1 MKDGIAAV
9 GDVLAGK
16 YRVDKILGIG
26 GMGMVVAATHLE
38 LDQRVA
44 LKFML
49 PNASESPDTAARFL
63 REARAAG
70 RLNSDHVCR
79 MVDLGR
85 FDSGAPYIVME
96 YLQGES
102 LAALLRRHGPL
113 RVPDAVDYILQA
125 VEGLAE
131 AHAHGIVH
139 RDLKPDNLF
148 VHRRNDGGTVL
159 KVLDFGISKISLHGV
174 STRTGDIMGSPAY
187 MAPEQM
193 ESTRSVDQRADV
205 WSLGVVLYQLVTGRP
220 PFHGDTLP
228 LLCMHVVN
236 DDPEPMS
243 TVRGDLPDG
252 FEDVVMRC
260 LQKEPDRRYSDVG
273 ELARALE
280 PFGPTNASTSASRI
294 QIVLSRTGR
303 HDSASLIPNG
313 LAADPAAGAALDPE
327 RTPPNTLVGTSG
339 QSLGGR
345 GEGRSWGVAGAV
357 LAGLGV
363 GALVVGMLWRTRWF
377 GDAELPGGPAVA
389 RPSPPAQLEPAGP
402 GAGQA
407 SAVEPARPPAPIVE
421 PIVEDP
427 PAPRQA
433 AAAAPPDPAPPA
445 AAVPAPEV
453 APPSPATAPPA
464 AAVQPA
470 SPPDRH
476 RHPPPRTRVRPRVG
490 AGSGSGGATSSPGAG
505 SAAQDDDDKWMH
517 MTHDVKPRP

>member
-1 MKDGIAAV
+1 
-9 GDVLAGK
+9 
-16 YRVDKILGIG
+16 
-26 GMGMVVAATHLE
+26 
-38 LDQRVA
+38 
-44 LKFML
+44 
-49 PNASESPDTAARFL
+49 
-63 REARAAG
+63 
-70 RLNSDHVCR
+70 

-85 FDSGAPYIVME
+85 LDSGAPYIVME

-125 VEGLAE
+125 IEGLAE

-205 WSLGVVLYQLVTGRP
+205 WSLGVVLYQLLTGRA

-243 TVRGDLPDG
+243 AIRGDLPDG
-252 FEDVVMRC
+252 LEDVVMRC
-260 LQKEPDRRYSDVG
+260 LQKEPDQRCPDVG
-273 ELARALE
+273 ELARALA

-303 HDSASLIPNG
+303 HDSASLIPNA
-313 LAADPAAGAALDPE
+313 LAADPAGGPALDSE
-327 RTPPNTLVGTSG
+327 RVPPNTLVGTSG

-363 GALVVGMLWRTRWF
+363 GALVVVMLWRTGWF
-377 GDAELPGGPAVA
+377 GDSELPGGPAVA
-389 RPSPPAQLEPAGP
+389 RPSLPAQAGP

-427 PAPRQA
+427 PART
-433 AAAAPPDPAPPA
+433 AAAAPPDRALPAAAPPA
-445 AAVPAPEV
+445 QDA
-453 APPSPATAPPA
+453 APPTPATAPPA
-464 AAVQPA
+464 AGVHPA
-470 SPPDRH
+470 SPPPDRH
-476 RHPPPRTRVRPRVG
+476 RHPPPRTRARPARAG
-490 AGSGSGGATSSPGAG
+490 AGSGSAGATSPAGAG
-505 SAAQDDDDKWMH
+505 SAAPAQDDDDKWMH
-517 MTHDVKPRP
+517 MTHDVKPQP

>member
-44 LKFML
+44 VKFML
-49 PNASESPDTAARFL
+49 PGAAESPETSARFL

-96 YLQGES
+96 YLQGEN

-148 VHRRNDGGTVL
+148 VHRRNDGGSVL

-193 ESTRSVDQRADV
+193 ESTRSVDARADV

-243 TVRGDLPDG
+243 AIRGDLPDG

-260 LQKEPDRRYSDVG
+260 LQKEPDHRYPDVG

-303 HDSASLIPNG
+303 HDSASVIPT
-313 LAADPAAGAALDPE
+313 AGVPVAGPALDSE
-327 RTPPNTLVGTSG
+327 RVSPNTLVGTSG

-363 GALVVGMLWRTRWF
+363 GALVVVMLWRTGWF
-377 GDAELPGGPAVA
+377 GDAALPGGPAVA
-389 RPSPPAQLEPAGP
+389 RPSPAAQVEAAGH

-407 SAVEPARPPAPIVE
+407 SALEPARPPAPIVE

-427 PAPRQA
+427 PAPRA
-433 AAAAPPDPAPPA
+433 AAATAPPDPAQPA
-445 AAVPAPEV
+445 ATVTAPEV

-464 AAVQPA
+464 TADHSAPP
-470 SPPDRH
+470 PPDRH
-476 RHPPPRTRVRPRVG
+476 RHPPPRTRTRPPRVG
-490 AGSGSGGATSSPGAG
+490 PGSAGATSSPGAG
-505 SAAQDDDDKWMH
+505 SAAPDDDDKWTH
-517 MTHDVKPRP
+517 MTHDVKPKP

>member
-49 PNASESPDTAARFL
+49 PNAAESPETAARFL

-85 FDSGAPYIVME
+85 LDSGAPYIVME

-113 RVPDAVDYILQA
+113 RVEDAVDHILQA

-148 VHRRNDGGTVL
+148 IHRRNDGGTVL

-228 LLCMHVVN
+228 LLCLHVVN

-252 FEDVVMRC
+252 FEAVVMRC
-260 LQKEPDRRYSDVG
+260 LQKDPDQRYPDVG
-273 ELARALE
+273 ELARALA

-303 HDSASLIPNG
+303 HDSA
-313 LAADPAAGAALDPE
+313 AAISTAGVVGVPVAGRALDSD
-327 RTPPNTLVGTSG
+327 RIPPNTLVATSG

-345 GEGRSWGVAGAV
+345 GEGRPWGAAGAV

-363 GALVVGMLWRTRWF
+363 GALVVGMLWRT
-377 GDAELPGGPAVA
+377 
-389 RPSPPAQLEPAGP
+389 
-402 GAGQA
+402 
-407 SAVEPARPPAPIVE
+407 
-421 PIVEDP
+421 
-427 PAPRQA
+427 
-433 AAAAPPDPAPPA
+433 
-445 AAVPAPEV
+445 
-453 APPSPATAPPA
+453 
-464 AAVQPA
+464 
-470 SPPDRH
+470 
-476 RHPPPRTRVRPRVG
+476 
-490 AGSGSGGATSSPGAG
+490 
-505 SAAQDDDDKWMH
+505 
-517 MTHDVKPRP
+517 

>member
-1 MKDGIAAV
+1 LLGNDRGEQRVMKDGIAAV

-26 GMGMVVAATHLE
+26 GMGMVVAAMHLE

-49 PNASESPDTAARFL
+49 PAAAESPETAARFL

-102 LAALLRRHGPL
+102 LAAALRRRGPL
-113 RVPDAVDYILQA
+113 RVDDAVDYILQA

-148 VHRRNDGGTVL
+148 LHRRNDGGTVL
-159 KVLDFGISKISLHGV
+159 KVLDFGISKISLNGG

-193 ESTRSVDQRADV
+193 ESTRNVDARADV
-205 WSLGVVLYQLVTGRP
+205 WSLGVVLYQMVTGQP
-220 PFHGDTLP
+220 PFRGDTLP

-236 DDPEPMS
+236 DEPDPIS
-243 TVRGDLPDG
+243 AIRADLPDG
-252 FEDVVMRC
+252 FEAAAMRC
-260 LQKEPDRRYSDVG
+260 LRKNVDERYPDVG
-273 ELARALE
+273 ELAHALA
-280 PFGPTNASTSASRI
+280 PFGPKNASTSASRI
-294 QIVLSRTGR
+294 EIVLRRTGK
-303 HDSASLIPNG
+303 HDSASLIPND
-313 LAADPAAGAALDPE
+313 AAVPVVARALDSE
-327 RTPPNTLVGTSG
+327 RVPPNTLVSTSG

-357 LAGLGV
+357 AVGLAV
-363 GALVVGMLWRTRWF
+363 GAFVVAMLWRTGWIIDS
-377 GDAELPGGPAVA
+377 DAPVPPVA
-389 RPSPPAQLEPAGP
+389 AKSAPPL
-402 GAGQA
+402 A
-407 SAVEPARPPAPIVE
+407 SEPARPPGPIVE
-421 PIVEDP
+421 PILDEPSKPDV
-427 PAPRQA
+427 PAAAAA
-433 AAAAPPDPAPPA
+433 AAAAPAAGAADPAAIAAAPPA
-445 AAVPAPEV
+445 TASSVPARP
-453 APPSPATAPPA
+453 ASPAERKRHRPPRPRGTPKPGAAPA
-464 AAVQPA
+464 AA
-470 SPPDRH
+470 
-476 RHPPPRTRVRPRVG
+476 
-490 AGSGSGGATSSPGAG
+490 GSGAG
-505 SAAQDDDDKWMH
+505 SADDDDRWMH
-517 MTHDVKPRP
+517 MTHDGKKP

>member
-49 PNASESPDTAARFL
+49 PGAAESPETSARFL

-85 FDSGAPYIVME
+85 FDNGAPYIVME

-102 LAALLRRHGPL
+102 LAALLRRRGPL

-148 VHRRNDGGTVL
+148 LHKRNDGGTIL
-159 KVLDFGISKISLHGV
+159 KVLDFGISKISLNGV

-205 WSLGVVLYQLVTGRP
+205 WSLGVVLYQLVVGHA
-220 PFHGDTLP
+220 PFQGDTLP

-236 DDPEPMS
+236 DEPDPMS
-243 TVRGDLPDG
+243 ATRGDLPDG
-252 FEDVVMRC
+252 FQAVVMKC
-260 LQKEPDRRYSDVG
+260 LQKEPDQRYTDVG
-273 ELARALE
+273 ELARALA
-280 PFGPTNASTSASRI
+280 PFGPINASTSASRI
-294 QIVLSRTGR
+294 QIVLRRTGK
-303 HDSASLIPNG
+303 HDSASLIPN
-313 LAADPAAGAALDPE
+313 DAAGEGASPALDSE
-327 RTPPNTLVGTSG
+327 RLPPNTLVATSG

-345 GEGRSWGVAGAV
+345 GEGRSWGVAGAII
-357 LAGLGV
+357 AGLGV
-363 GALVVGMLWRTRWF
+363 GALVVVMVVRTGWF
-377 GDAELPGGPAVA
+377 GDADLPEPAAVA
-389 RPSPPAQLEPAGP
+389 KPSPSPSPEAP
-402 GAGQA
+402 
-407 SAVEPARPPAPIVE
+407 RPPPPIVE
-421 PIVEDP
+421 PILDEP
-427 PAPRQA
+427 P
-433 AAAAPPDPAPPA
+433 PPVA
-445 AAVPAPEV
+445 AAVAPTPTAASPPPGAAAV
-453 APPSPATAPPA
+453 APTPSTASPTPTAVTVRPSPA
-464 AAVQPA
+464 
-470 SPPDRH
+470 PDR
-476 RHPPPRTRVRPRVG
+476 RRYKPARPPRPRPVRPGAGPGSGSAG
-490 AGSGSGGATSSPGAG
+490 AGSGSASP
-505 SAAQDDDDKWMH
+505 DDDDKWMH
-517 MTHDVKPRP
+517 MTHDEKKP

>member
-16 YRVDKILGIG
+16 YRVEKILGIG

-49 PNASESPDTAARFL
+49 PNADSPETAARFL
-63 REARAAG
+63 REAKAAG

-102 LAALLRRHGPL
+102 LAALLRRHGGM

-125 VEGLAE
+125 IEGLAE

-205 WSLGVVLYQLVTGRP
+205 WSLGVVLYQLVTGRA

-243 TVRGDLPDG
+243 AIRGDLPDD
-252 FEDVVMRC
+252 FEAVVMRC
-260 LQKEPDRRYSDVG
+260 LQKEPEHRYADVG
-273 ELARALE
+273 ELARALA
-280 PFGPTNASTSASRI
+280 PFGPQNASTSASRI
-294 QIVLSRTGR
+294 QIVLRRTGK
-303 HDSASLIPNG
+303 HDSASLIPQP
-313 LAADPAAGAALDPE
+313 PAGEPAGAPAVGRALDSE
-327 RTPPNTLVGTSG
+327 RLPPNTLVGTSG
-339 QSLGGR
+339 QWLGRR

-363 GALVVGMLWRTRWF
+363 GALVVVMLWRTGWF
-377 GDAELPGGPAVA
+377 GDTALPEVPAVA
-389 RPSPPAQLEPAGP
+389 KPSPASPAP
-402 GAGQA
+402 GVGQA
-407 SAVEPARPPAPIVE
+407 AAAEPARPPGPIVE
-421 PIVEDP
+421 PIIEDP
-427 PAPRQA
+427 PPQA
-433 AAAAPPDPAPPA
+433 ATAAPPAPELSAPAAPAPAAAPPEPVAAPPA
-445 AAVPAPEV
+445 TAAVH
-453 APPSPATAPPA
+453 PATPPE
-464 AAVQPA
+464 
-470 SPPDRH
+470 RH
-476 RHPPPRTRVRPRVG
+476 RHPPPRSRSRPLRAG
-490 AGSGSGGATSSPGAG
+490 AGSGSAGAPGDG
-505 SAAQDDDDKWMH
+505 SAAPAGQDDDDKWMH
-517 MTHDVKPRP
+517 MTHDVKPQP

>member
-1 MKDGIAAV
+1 MTGGEPRVMKDGIAAV
-9 GDVLAGK
+9 GDVLASK
-16 YRVDKILGIG
+16 YRVEKILGIG

-49 PNASESPDTAARFL
+49 PNAESPETEARFL
-63 REARAAG
+63 REAKAAG

-85 FDSGAPYIVME
+85 LDSGAPYIVME

-125 VEGLAE
+125 IEGLAE

-174 STRTGDIMGSPAY
+174 STKTGDIMGSPAY

-243 TVRGDLPDG
+243 AVRGDLPDG
-252 FEDVVMRC
+252 FEDAVMRC
-260 LQKEPDRRYSDVG
+260 LQKEPDRRYPDVG

-303 HDSASLIPNG
+303 HDSAAVISTAG
-313 LAADPAAGAALDPE
+313 VLAAGPALDSE
-327 RTPPNTLVGTSG
+327 RVPPNTLVGTSG

-363 GALVVGMLWRTRWF
+363 GALVVVMLWRTGWF
-377 GDAELPGGPAVA
+377 GDAELSGGSAVA
-389 RPSPPAQLEPAGP
+389 RPSPPAQPELAGR

-407 SAVEPARPPAPIVE
+407 
-421 PIVEDP
+421 
-427 PAPRQA
+427 
-433 AAAAPPDPAPPA
+433 
-445 AAVPAPEV
+445 
-453 APPSPATAPPA
+453 
-464 AAVQPA
+464 
-470 SPPDRH
+470 
-476 RHPPPRTRVRPRVG
+476 
-490 AGSGSGGATSSPGAG
+490 
-505 SAAQDDDDKWMH
+505 
-517 MTHDVKPRP
+517 

>member
-16 YRVDKILGIG
+16 YRVEKILGIG

-49 PNASESPDTAARFL
+49 PSAAESPDTAARFL

-96 YLQGES
+96 YLQGEN
-102 LAALLRRHGPL
+102 LAAVLRRHGPL
-113 RVPDAVDYILQA
+113 RVADAVDYILQA
-125 VEGLAE
+125 IEGLAE

-193 ESTRSVDQRADV
+193 ESTRNVDPRADV
-205 WSLGVVLYQLVTGRP
+205 WSLGVVLYQLITGQP

-236 DDPEPMS
+236 DDPDPMS
-243 TVRGDLPDG
+243 AVRGDLPDG
-252 FEDVVMRC
+252 FEATVMRC
-260 LQKEPDRRYSDVG
+260 LAKEPDRRYPDVG
-273 ELARALE
+273 DLARALA

-294 QIVLSRTGR
+294 QIVLRRTGT
-303 HDSASLIPNG
+303 HDSTQLIEHLPLG
-313 LAADPAAGAALDPE
+313 APVEPAARMESG
-327 RTPPNTLVGTSG
+327 RVPNTLSATAG
-339 QSLGGR
+339 QSLAR
-345 GEGRSWGVAGAV
+345 RAEGRSWGVAGAV

-363 GALVVGMLWRTRWF
+363 GALVVGMLWRTGWF
-377 GDAELPGGPAVA
+377 GDTELRAAPVA
-389 RPSPPAQLEPAGP
+389 RPAEAVT

-407 SAVEPARPPAPIVE
+407 SAAEPVRPPAPIVE

-427 PAPRQA
+427 PPRAVAAPPAPALTAPPVAPAPA
-433 AAAAPPDPAPPA
+433 ADPDPVAPAAAPP
-445 AAVPAPEV
+445 VPLRSGS
-453 APPSPATAPPA
+453 PS
-464 AAVQPA
+464 
-470 SPPDRH
+470 DRR
-476 RHPPPRTRVRPRVG
+476 RHPPPPLRRPRPPRPG
-490 AGSGSGGATSSPGAG
+490 AGSGSAAPGAG
-505 SAAQDDDDKWMH
+505 SAQDDDDKWMH
-517 MTHDVKPRP
+517 MTHDVKPQP

>member
-1 MKDGIAAV
+1 MKDGIAAI

-49 PNASESPDTAARFL
+49 PNASESPETAARFL

-102 LAALLRRHGPL
+102 LAALLRRQGPL
-113 RVPDAVDYILQA
+113 RVPDAVDFILQA
-125 VEGLAE
+125 IEGLAE

-205 WSLGVVLYQLVTGRP
+205 WSLGVVLHQLVTGRP

-243 TVRGDLPDG
+243 AVRGDLPDG
-252 FEDVVMRC
+252 FEDAVMRC
-260 LQKEPDRRYSDVG
+260 LQKEPDHRYPDVG
-273 ELARALE
+273 ELARALA

-303 HDSASLIPNG
+303 HDSAALIPNG
-313 LAADPAAGAALDPE
+313 LAADPAAGPALDSE
-327 RTPPNTLVGTSG
+327 RVAPNTLVGTSG

-363 GALVVGMLWRTRWF
+363 GALVVVMLWRTGWF
-377 GDAELPGGPAVA
+377 GDAELPGATEVA
-389 RPSPPAQLEPAGP
+389 KPSPPSGPAG
-402 GAGQA
+402 AGPA
-407 SAVEPARPPAPIVE
+407 SAAEPVRPPAPIVE

-427 PAPRQA
+427 PAPPRA
-433 AAAAPPDPAPPA
+433 AAAAPPGPEPSAPSAPA
-445 AAVPAPEV
+445 AA
-453 APPSPATAPPA
+453 APPSPPVAATAHSAPPA
-464 AAVQPA
+464 
-470 SPPDRH
+470 PPDRH
-476 RHPPPRTRVRPRVG
+476 RHPPPRTRPRPPRAG
-490 AGSGSGGATSSPGAG
+490 AGSGSAAAPGAG
-505 SAAQDDDDKWMH
+505 SAAPGTQDDDDKWMH
-517 MTHDVKPRP
+517 MTHDVKPQR

>member
-26 GMGMVVAATHLE
+26 GMGMVVAATHLQ

-49 PNASESPDTAARFL
+49 PNAAEQPETAARFL
-63 REARAAG
+63 REAKAAG

-85 FDSGAPYIVME
+85 LDSGAPYIVME

-113 RVPDAVDYILQA
+113 RVEDAVDDILQA

-148 VHRRNDGGTVL
+148 LHRRNDGGTVL

-205 WSLGVVLYQLVTGRP
+205 WSLGVVLYQLVTGRA

-252 FEDVVMRC
+252 FEAAVMRC
-260 LQKEPDRRYSDVG
+260 LQKDPDQRYPDVG
-273 ELARALE
+273 ELARALA

-294 QIVLSRTGR
+294 QVVLSRTGR
-303 HDSASLIPNG
+303 HDSAAVISTAGISTG
-313 LAADPAAGAALDPE
+313 MPAAGRALDSD
-327 RTPPNTLVGTSG
+327 RIAPNTLVGTSG

-363 GALVVGMLWRTRWF
+363 GALAVVMLWRTGWF
-377 GDAELPGGPAVA
+377 GDAELRDAPAVA
-389 RPSPPAQLEPAGP
+389 RPSSGLGT
-402 GAGQA
+402 GQA
-407 SAVEPARPPAPIVE
+407 SAAEPARPPAPIVE
-421 PIVEDP
+421 PIDDP
-427 PAPRQA
+427 PPR
-433 AAAAPPDPAPPA
+433 AAAAPPGPELSAPPA
-445 AAVPAPEV
+445 APGAAPAPPT
-453 APPSPATAPPA
+453 ASPATTVRSTP
-464 AAVQPA
+464 
-470 SPPDRH
+470 PPDRH
-476 RHPPPRTRVRPRVG
+476 RHPPSRTRRPPR
-490 AGSGSGGATSSPGAG
+490 AGAG
-505 SAAQDDDDKWMH
+505 SAAGAPGAGAPGAGSGTQAPDDDDKWTH
-517 MTHDVKPRP
+517 MTHDVKPQP

>member
-49 PNASESPDTAARFL
+49 PSAAESPETAARFL

-85 FDSGAPYIVME
+85 LDSGAPYIVME

-102 LAALLRRHGPL
+102 LAALLRRHGAL

-125 VEGLAE
+125 IEGLAE

-148 VHRRNDGGTVL
+148 VHRRNDGGSVL

-193 ESTRSVDQRADV
+193 ESTRSVDARADV

-243 TVRGDLPDG
+243 AIRGDLPDG
-252 FEDVVMRC
+252 FEDAVMRC
-260 LQKEPDRRYSDVG
+260 LQKEPDHRYPDVG

-280 PFGPTNASTSASRI
+280 PFGLTNASTSASRI

-303 HDSASLIPNG
+303 HDSASAISTAGIPS
-313 LAADPAAGAALDPE
+313 AGAALDSE

-345 GEGRSWGVAGAV
+345 SEGRSWGVAGAV

-363 GALVVGMLWRTRWF
+363 GALVVVMLWRTGWF

-389 RPSPPAQLEPAGP
+389 RPAQPEPAGP
-402 GAGQA
+402 GAGPA
-407 SAVEPARPPAPIVE
+407 SAVEPARSPGPIVE

-427 PAPRQA
+427 PR
-433 AAAAPPDPAPPA
+433 AAAAPPGPAQPA
-445 AAVPAPEV
+445 AALPAPEV
-453 APPSPATAPPA
+453 APPSPSTAPATAVHTAPP
-464 AAVQPA
+464 
-470 SPPDRH
+470 PPDRH
-476 RHPPPRTRVRPRVG
+476 RHPPPRTRARPPRVG
-490 AGSGSGGATSSPGAG
+490 AGSGSAGPG
-505 SAAQDDDDKWMH
+505 SAAPAQDDDDKWMH
-517 MTHDVKPRP
+517 MTHDVKPQR

>member
-49 PNASESPDTAARFL
+49 PGAAESPETAARFL

-102 LAALLRRHGPL
+102 LAAMLRRRGPL
-113 RVPDAVDYILQA
+113 RVSDAVDYILQA
-125 VEGLAE
+125 IEGLAE

-205 WSLGVVLYQLVTGRP
+205 WSLGVVLYQLLAGRA
-220 PFHGDTLP
+220 PFHGDNLP

-243 TVRGDLPDG
+243 AVRGDLPDG
-252 FEDVVMRC
+252 LEDVVMRC
-260 LQKEPDRRYSDVG
+260 LQKEPDQRYPDVG
-273 ELARALE
+273 ELARALA

-303 HDSASLIPNG
+303 HDSASLIPHSLAGAPSSG
-313 LAADPAAGAALDPE
+313 LAADA
-327 RTPPNTLVGTSG
+327 
-339 QSLGGR
+339 
-345 GEGRSWGVAGAV
+345 
-357 LAGLGV
+357 
-363 GALVVGMLWRTRWF
+363 
-377 GDAELPGGPAVA
+377 GGPALDSERV
-389 RPSPPAQLEPAGP
+389 PPN
-402 GAGQA
+402 
-407 SAVEPARPPAPIVE
+407 
-421 PIVEDP
+421 
-427 PAPRQA
+427 
-433 AAAAPPDPAPPA
+433 
-445 AAVPAPEV
+445 
-453 APPSPATAPPA
+453 
-464 AAVQPA
+464 
-470 SPPDRH
+470 
-476 RHPPPRTRVRPRVG
+476 
-490 AGSGSGGATSSPGAG
+490 
-505 SAAQDDDDKWMH
+505 
-517 MTHDVKPRP
+517 